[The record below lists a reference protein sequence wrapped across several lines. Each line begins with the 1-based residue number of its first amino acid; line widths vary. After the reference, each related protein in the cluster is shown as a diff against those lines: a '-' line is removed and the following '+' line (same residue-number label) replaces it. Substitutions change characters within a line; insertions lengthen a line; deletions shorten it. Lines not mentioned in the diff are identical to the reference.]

1 MRFALRIGLLAAAL
15 ACAPIGGVLA
25 ADDDVAAPAEHRRGA
40 EQTFLTYPEW
50 FLVFSPAE
58 YAAYVRQHAPTRFP
72 FLGHVD
78 QFWESYGA
86 VYDATRED
94 YPFNAGYHVM
104 ILTIGVSTT
113 VEYALRAAYETL
125 VGRLSA
131 LTLDGTALTEE
142 DRYGA
147 RVAQEYVD
155 FIRVRPWYEF
165 DFRARL
171 GGLWRETGWWG
182 KAPLRKWERKY
193 ALTTEYA
200 IKAAY
205 GWLIG
210 HATAAG
216 YEPPLPVTA
225 VLLDRLPRD
234 VERAMPQLTTLR
246 RLPDGSVLATLPRYE
261 PFTHEALALA
271 GRGVRFREIAGN
283 RTVILVSVLA
293 PEDWRPE
300 RAVGRVLFA
309 QPALTE
315 PGLQRVALVVPV
327 ADLSGMLIG
336 LRRNGARPEHV
347 FDY

>member
-1 MRFALRIGLLAAAL
+1 MRLALVGLLAAVL
-15 ACAPIGGVLA
+15 ACAAIGGA
-25 ADDDVAAPAEHRRGA
+25 ASEDGVAAPAEHRRGA

-72 FLGHVD
+72 FLGHVG
-78 QFWESYGA
+78 QFWDSYGA
-86 VYDATRED
+86 VYDATREG

-113 VEYALRAAYETL
+113 LEYALRAAYETL

-131 LTLDGTALTEE
+131 LTLDGAALTEE

-171 GGLWRETGWWG
+171 AGLWRETGWWG

-200 IKAAY
+200 IKMAY
-205 GWLIG
+205 AWLIG

-216 YEPPLPVTA
+216 YEAPLPVTA

-234 VERAMPQLTTLR
+234 VERATPRLTVLR

-261 PFTHEALALA
+261 PFTREALALA

-293 PEDWRPE
+293 QEEWVPE
-300 RAVGRVLFA
+300 RAAGKPLFA
-309 QPALTE
+309 QPVLTE

-327 ADLSGMLIG
+327 ADLSAMLNG
-336 LRRNGARPEHV
+336 LRRGGVRPEHV